1 MSNTLKKLYDLQISE
16 IFKSSK
22 ITTSKIVELQKM
34 SFKFFKVFYILNTT
48 FTFLIAEGFSWRV
61 PQSKFTAAAPVAY
74 RSSAAVWVRLY
85 PPNNLSDLK

>member
-1 MSNTLKKLYDLQISE
+1 MSVRSDENLHFHGMSNTLKKLYDLQISE

-48 FTFLIAEGFSWRV
+48 FTFLIAEGFS
-61 PQSKFTAAAPVAY
+61 
-74 RSSAAVWVRLY
+74 
-85 PPNNLSDLK
+85 